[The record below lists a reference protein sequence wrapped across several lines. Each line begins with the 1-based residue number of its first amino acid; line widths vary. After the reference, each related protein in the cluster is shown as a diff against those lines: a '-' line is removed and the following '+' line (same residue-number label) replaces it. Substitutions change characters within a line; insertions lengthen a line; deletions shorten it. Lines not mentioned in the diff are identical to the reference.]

1 MSAYHDA
8 ELDSSER
15 SAVETHLEGCADC
28 REELAVVES
37 VVKSLKTLP
46 PVTLSKDFSLDI
58 ESLIKL
64 SEADTAKQSEVVSAK
79 QPAPAASNVVSISK
93 KKPILWLA
101 AAAVVATLMVAT
113 YFGTTG
119 GGTPVV
125 ASRDGAA
132 PAVKDAQQVTPE
144 IETQEKPLVADSEVT
159 PSDVAPVVPNQS
171 IAIKSPVAANPP
183 AKEVA
188 HSPAPLVAVKKN
200 LPKPTVVHVDDLADN
215 QALLAFS
222 ELNEEGDP
230 YDNSGISTDEDGL
243 YAIKM

>member
-15 SAVETHLEGCADC
+15 SAVEAHLEGCADC
-28 REELAVVES
+28 REELAAVES
-37 VVKSLKTLP
+37 VVKSLKTMP

-58 ESLIKL
+58 ESLIKR
-64 SEADTAKQSEVVSAK
+64 SEADTAKQSEVVTAK
-79 QPAPAASNVVSISK
+79 QPAPVASNVVSISK

-101 AAAVVATLMVAT
+101 AAAVVAMLMVAT
-113 YFGTTG
+113 YFSTTG

-125 ASRDGAA
+125 ANRDGTA
-132 PAVKDAQQVTPE
+132 PLVKDEQQVAPE
-144 IETQEKPLVADSEVT
+144 IATQEKPLVADSDVT
-159 PSDVAPVVPNQS
+159 PSDVTPAVPDQS
-171 IAIKSPVAANPP
+171 IASKPPVAANPP
-183 AKEVA
+183 AKEVT
-188 HSPAPLVAVKKN
+188 HSPAPVVAVKKN
-200 LPKPTVVHVDDLADN
+200 SPRPTVVHVDDLADN

-222 ELNEEGDP
+222 ELNEEGDL